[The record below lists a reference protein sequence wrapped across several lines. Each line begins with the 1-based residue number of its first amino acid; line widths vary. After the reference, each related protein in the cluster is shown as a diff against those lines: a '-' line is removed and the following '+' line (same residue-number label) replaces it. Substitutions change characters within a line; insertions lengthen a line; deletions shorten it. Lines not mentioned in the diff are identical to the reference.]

1 MLKSIGKR
9 LLAAAIMAAMVL
21 VSLSPAT
28 IQVEAQEVYVRESRV
43 VENTVTSD
51 CAVEK
56 HETVY
61 VNLAANGA
69 VQQVNVSDHLHTELP
84 QVRIE
89 DASNLVGIKDVKTG
103 ETPEVS
109 GGRLFW
115 PAPDP
120 LKDVCRARAEDR

>member
-28 IQVEAQEVYVRESRV
+28 VQVEAQEVYVRESRV

-69 VQQVNVSDHLHTELP
+69 VQQVNVSAWRR
-84 QVRIE
+84 QVRRAVP
-89 DASNLVGIKDVKTG
+89 DNAPTTHQNGD
-103 ETPEVS
+103 
-109 GGRLFW
+109 GRERQRY
-115 PAPDP
+115 
-120 LKDVCRARAEDR
+120 KSHQYVRQHS